1 MAETSALPVRPP
13 TVYTFLALVWVTD
26 SSGVESRY
34 VRELTFTVNHH
45 EHFRDDTVDVWV
57 ENPRRPQD
65 TFDFR
70 AHPRQ
75 GLSGVLA
82 EIHDYMGEQER
93 RAHVDGESHACQ
105 VARLKARYGE

>member
-1 MAETSALPVRPP
+1 MTETSALPVRRP
-13 TVYTFLALVWVTD
+13 TVYTFTGLVSVTNSD
-26 SSGVESRY
+26 GVEDRY
-34 VRELTFTVNHH
+34 VRELTFVVNHH

-82 EIHDYMGEQER
+82 EVHDYMSEQER
-93 RAHVDGESHACQ
+93 RAYADGDTIAQRTARMRKHAT
-105 VARLKARYGE
+105 